1 MKIPSQCA
9 KASLQVD
16 AGRCRRPAVV
26 TTVTAATAKR
36 ERALEI
42 GGHGSHTESAELLTP
57 LNKILTIYL

>member
-16 AGRCRRPAVV
+16 VGRCKRPAVV
-26 TTVTAATAKR
+26 TSDSRNRQKR